1 MDADKIEWE
10 GWGAMIGGVTLILE
24 AGRRVA
30 AWMRERRQALINQ
43 IEALRSSH
51 EANVQHM
58 DTAHQ
63 ENSNR
68 LLKLE
73 NNEMH
78 NTRRLEEMSQTI
90 KDIDRKQDDQ
100 TKLLM
105 SILKG
110 KR

>member
-1 MDADKIEWE
+1 MDAEKIEWE
-10 GWGAMIGGVTLILE
+10 AYGAMIGGATLILE
-24 AGRRVA
+24 AGRRLA
-30 AWMRERRQALINQ
+30 AWIRERRQLLINQ

-51 EANVQHM
+51 EAHVQRM
-58 DTAHQ
+58 DIAHQ

-73 NNEMH
+73 NNELH
-78 NTRRLEEMSQTI
+78 NTRRLEEMSQTM

-110 KR
+110 GR

>member
-10 GWGAMIGGVTLILE
+10 GWTAMIGGLTLLLE
-24 AGRRVA
+24 AGRRLMG
-30 AWMRERRQALINQ
+30 WFRERRQALIHQ
-43 IEALRSSH
+43 IEALRSSLSAH
-51 EANVQHM
+51 VTRM

-63 ENSNR
+63 ENSDR

-73 NNEMH
+73 NNEIH
-78 NTRRLEEMSQTI
+78 NTRRLEDLCQTM